1 MMTTTSN
8 FGDMT
13 TNTASSGGFIRKFN
27 WTEDLL
33 FILAKEVHYAGAYKH
48 TKNTAMKGEWEMV
61 LTRLKTNYRTKDGPG
76 TDDFA

>member
-1 MMTTTSN
+1 
-8 FGDMT
+8 MT
-13 TNTASSGGFIRKFN
+13 TNTASRGGFIRKFN

-48 TKNTAMKGEWEMV
+48 TKNTAMKGKWEMV